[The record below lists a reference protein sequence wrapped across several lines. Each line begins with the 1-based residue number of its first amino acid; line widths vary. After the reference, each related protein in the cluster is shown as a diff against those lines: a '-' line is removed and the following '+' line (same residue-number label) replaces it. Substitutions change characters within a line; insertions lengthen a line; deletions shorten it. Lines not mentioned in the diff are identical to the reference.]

1 MITKTIKEIPY
12 YKKIKGDGHPEV
24 SFFGSYPSDEYE
36 VKYRKVLELNE
47 NGRIT
52 YHNLKTNNKQKN

>member
-12 YKKIKGDGHPEV
+12 YKKIKGNGPNEV
-24 SFFGSYPSDEYE
+24 SFFGSHPSSDDYE

-52 YHNLKTNNKQKN
+52 YQNAPNNKSF

>member
-12 YKKIKGDGHPEV
+12 YKKIKGDGPPEV
-24 SFFGSYPSDEYE
+24 SFFGSYPSDDYE
-36 VKYRKVLELNE
+36 VKFRKVLELNE

-52 YHNLKTNNKQKN
+52 YHNLPKR

>member
-12 YKKIKGDGHPEV
+12 YKKIKGNGPLEV
-24 SFFGSYPSDEYE
+24 SFFGAYPSDDYV

-52 YHNLKTNNKQKN
+52 YHNLPNPTKKTN